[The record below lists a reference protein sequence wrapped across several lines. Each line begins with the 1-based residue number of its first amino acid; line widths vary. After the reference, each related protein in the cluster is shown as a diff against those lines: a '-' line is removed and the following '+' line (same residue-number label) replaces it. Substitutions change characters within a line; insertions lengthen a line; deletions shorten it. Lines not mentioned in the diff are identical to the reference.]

1 MSLKT
6 ISFASFTKEDSLDV
20 SGEISGCIFFW
31 ILMYALFT
39 SSFVKLFEGFKFK
52 ILYASWVDIVLK
64 FEGFWLLKENLPE
77 FLKVWI
83 NLYREINWKIERPFN
98 FKSAKLASVKGRVN
112 KTFPPIANN
121 TAKTANIINNKIL
134 KPLDIFFDA
143 TPVKY
148 LSKKYKPAKINTV

>member
-1 MSLKT
+1 M
-6 ISFASFTKEDSLDV
+6 
-20 SGEISGCIFFW
+20 
-31 ILMYALFT
+31 
-39 SSFVKLFEGFKFK
+39 
-52 ILYASWVDIVLK
+52 
-64 FEGFWLLKENLPE
+64 
-77 FLKVWI
+77 
-83 NLYREINWKIERPFN
+83 ERPFN

-143 TPVKY
+143 TPVKN